1 MMLEPPSAQPW
12 PQSRAYTP
20 FAVLSDRDRA
30 RLVEGHRQVGSVRF
44 DPERGSFVSS
54 DIAADRRRS
63 SNACELPSCRSCVC
77 LLAHVCCVVTLAVCA
92 ADVSA
97 ETEPPPA
104 SHAVAGQHR
113 RRTLATPFTDLN
125 PSQVQA
131 VAADVADIVMHVDTL
146 QRADVD
152 TESLLDAAREL
163 AALCSTARSG
173 QPGAEAMR
181 RAIANAGAIPAL
193 VPLLEVQRHKQPR
206 VAASAA
212 WALASLLYGSA
223 LNRETALVAGAAQR
237 LVRLLSFSDDGSSL
251 ATSESASASEEAAYA
266 LKVLCWQ
273 HPLSK
278 TAVVEAGGLP
288 ALVRLI
294 ARSRQES
301 ALLHACGALSNLAVE
316 RSYRCAVVEQGGV
329 PPLLQLLSSKRTLAL
344 QEAAA
349 LAVKTLA
356 WEEEA
361 NKRALRKA
369 GAVTRLVRLIER
381 KVEQVDNKPVA
392 SELPAGWSQHW
403 TPDGRAYYK
412 DHQTQTTHWA
422 PPAAAAPTLRR
433 SQKQLAAAQLAAV
446 QALINLSYE
455 KGRGRRAL
463 IAANAPPSLRRLLGA
478 RYAGMELQKA
488 AMLLLKR
495 LGYREGIDE
504 IVEDVDPLSSMQS
517 PPSERRC
524 VAAAGRRHG
533 VDSAALAAAADARV
547 VAPLPTENAE
557 AKPDNV
563 QAQQRSVN
571 REDGYVEL
579 RKGVARIEESIAALR
594 ADLETRNFAQAPGP
608 KPSSSP
614 TTSPSAVSLV

>member
-1 MMLEPPSAQPW
+1 
-12 PQSRAYTP
+12 
-20 FAVLSDRDRA
+20 
-30 RLVEGHRQVGSVRF
+30 
-44 DPERGSFVSS
+44 
-54 DIAADRRRS
+54 
-63 SNACELPSCRSCVC
+63 
-77 LLAHVCCVVTLAVCA
+77 
-92 ADVSA
+92 
-97 ETEPPPA
+97 
-104 SHAVAGQHR
+104 
-113 RRTLATPFTDLN
+113 LN
-125 PSQVQA
+125 PSQVHA

-146 QRADVD
+146 QRADAD
-152 TESLLDAAREL
+152 TESMLDAAREL
-163 AALCSTARSG
+163 ATLCSTARSG

-206 VAASAA
+206 IAASAA

-237 LVRLLSFSDDGSSL
+237 LVRLLAFSEDDPSPAERHSGS
-251 ATSESASASEEAAYA
+251 AGASEEAAYA

-294 ARSRQES
+294 ARSREES
-301 ALLHACGALSNLAVE
+301 ALLHACGALSNVAVE
-316 RSYRCAVVEQGGV
+316 RSYRRAVVEEGGV
-329 PPLLQLLSSKRTLAL
+329 PPLLQLLSSKRALAL

-381 KVEQVDNKPVA
+381 KVEQVDNSAAA

-463 IAANAPPSLRRLLGA
+463 IAANAPPSLRRLRSA

-488 AMLLLKR
+488 ATLLLKR
-495 LGYREGIDE
+495 LGYRE
-504 IVEDVDPLSSMQS
+504 
-517 PPSERRC
+517 
-524 VAAAGRRHG
+524 
-533 VDSAALAAAADARV
+533 
-547 VAPLPTENAE
+547 
-557 AKPDNV
+557 
-563 QAQQRSVN
+563 
-571 REDGYVEL
+571 
-579 RKGVARIEESIAALR
+579 
-594 ADLETRNFAQAPGP
+594 
-608 KPSSSP
+608 
-614 TTSPSAVSLV
+614 